1 MFDDLSVDN
10 FFLFCAKHYSN
21 PHCKGVDDFNDD
33 FDHIKY
39 IKRLFNRFE
48 KTGDLRENLI
58 INHFVLL
65 YNVFDSEAMTKILF
79 YKIPESQWSIL
90 KPFLIF
96 LNRLPEHISGVLAN
110 GNIINT
116 VNIPLN
122 QTIIKKLRKI

>member
-10 FFLFCAKHYSN
+10 FFLFCAKHYNN

-33 FDHIKY
+33 LDHIKY
-39 IKRLFNRFE
+39 VKRLFNRFE

-79 YKIPESQWSIL
+79 YKIPESQWYIQWGSGR
-90 KPFLIF
+90 
-96 LNRLPEHISGVLAN
+96 NRDTNTLQKLCIRAN
-110 GNIINT
+110 
-116 VNIPLN
+116 
-122 QTIIKKLRKI
+122 RKNKSH